1 MSESLRGQSRS
12 AEAGASDLRMLIG
25 GEWRSGDAGYE
36 VVDPYRQECVARAP
50 ESTLQDLDDALSA
63 ASAAKPKAAAM
74 PGYERAALLRKV
86 AALLVERAEAIARV
100 MSRETG
106 KAIKDARAE
115 VIRSQDTIL
124 LSAEE
129 AIRIEGEQVPLEGS
143 PMGAG
148 KLAFLL
154 RFPVGVVAGI
164 TPFNAPFN
172 LACHKIGPA
181 IAAGNVIVLKAP
193 PQAPWVVCKL
203 VELFADAGTPPGFVS
218 LLYGNSVGPA
228 LVRDPRVD
236 FVTFTGSSRVG
247 AEIKAASGLRRVA
260 LELGGNGTTIVH
272 SDASVDEAAPQ
283 CARNSMRLAGQSCTS
298 VQNVYVHE
306 SIYAAF
312 VERLVQEVKAMRLGD
327 PLDPAT
333 DIGTLVDAAAA
344 KRVEAWVGEAIAKG
358 ARAPCGAR
366 RHGAAYEPTV
376 LIDVEPSMRV
386 VCEEVF
392 GPVVTVQRYR
402 DLPPLFERI
411 SAGQYGLHCGIFTKS
426 IQVAF
431 DAIRALRVGGVIVN
445 GTSTWRTDQLAY
457 GGIKSSGIGREGPR
471 YAMRD
476 MTEERLVLFNL

>member
-1 MSESLRGQSRS
+1 MPESS
-12 AEAGASDLRMLIG
+12 APRLRMLIG
-25 GEWRSGDAGYE
+25 GEWRAGAGDRAIRDPFRGD
-36 VVDPYRQECVARAP
+36 VVAYAP
-50 ESTLQDLDDALSA
+50 ESSLEDLDHALA
-63 ASAAKPKAAAM
+63 AATAAKPKVAAM
-74 PGYERAALLRKV
+74 PGYQRAALLRKV
-86 AALLVERAEAIARV
+86 GALLVERADAIAEV

-115 VIRSQDTIL
+115 VTRSQDTIL

-129 AIRIEGEQVPLEGS
+129 AIRIEGEQVPLDGT

-172 LACHKIGPA
+172 LACHKIAPA
-181 IAAGNVIVLKAP
+181 IAAGNAIVLKAP
-193 PQAPWVVCKL
+193 PQSPGVVMKL
-203 VELFADAGTPPGFVS
+203 VELFNDAGTPPGFVN
-218 LLYGNSVGPA
+218 LLYGNTVGPA

-236 FVTFTGSSRVG
+236 FISFTGSSRVG

-272 SDASVDEAAPQ
+272 SDADVGEAATL
-283 CARNSMRLAGQSCTS
+283 CARNSMRLAGQSCIS
-298 VQNVYVHE
+298 VQNVMVHE
-306 SIYAAF
+306 AVYDAF
-312 VERLVQEVKAMRLGD
+312 VERLVAEVKTLKLGD
-327 PLDPAT
+327 PIDPAT
-333 DIGTLVDAAAA
+333 DVGTLIDEAAA
-344 KRVEAWVGEAIAKG
+344 KRVEQWVEEARGQG
-358 ARAPCGAR
+358 ARLLTGGT

-376 LIDVEPSMRV
+376 LVDVKRSMRV

-392 GPVVTVQRYR
+392 GPVVTVQGYR
-402 DLPPLFERI
+402 ELKPVFERI
-411 SAGQYGLHCGIFTKS
+411 SADSYGLHCGLFTKS

-431 DAIRALRVGGVIVN
+431 DAIRSLRVGGLIVN

-471 YAMRD
+471 YAIRD